1 MGMLSGYSVP
11 TAQNQ
16 CDTFDPWQCLA
27 LYRDSVK
34 INSNLY
40 TLPISHTH
48 TRRKKKKSVFK
59 CSVKK
64 NDRLYCFVNKG
75 SGQCIGSKTLPS
87 LDHWGSLLSVILN
100 TLLSLVL

>member
-48 TRRKKKKSVFK
+48 TRRKKKNLFSSAQLRKMIVYIA
-59 CSVKK
+59 
-64 NDRLYCFVNKG
+64 L
-75 SGQCIGSKTLPS
+75 
-87 LDHWGSLLSVILN
+87 
-100 TLLSLVL
+100 